1 MKKNIKEYSDYHQLI
16 LDIGLMKRHW
26 RHKYQTN
33 VIRDFEKGKQQQNVI
48 RVYVKLDM
56 RVAAF
61 GRSIDI
67 ECTMILKHLIL
78 KEIDRITIEMRNS
91 DEQEQ
96 V

>member
-1 MKKNIKEYSDYHQLI
+1 
-16 LDIGLMKRHW
+16 
-26 RHKYQTN
+26 
-33 VIRDFEKGKQQQNVI
+33 
-48 RVYVKLDM
+48 M